1 AAAQLGLLG
10 LIAAG
15 LVAWHRVLP
24 FEVVGVVATGP
35 VAAWALWRADP
46 PRSWQAAAGA
56 SWPYL
61 LLTACLLA
69 ARAVP
74 GAPALR
80 PFEGL
85 PGFGLT
91 HVAAVLWAV
100 SLALLAARGEAL
112 HRASAALGRARRPA
126 AAMLLY
132 VVLGRWLAGSG
143 IAAALAGGLVAGKG
157 TLAAFALVPM
167 GFLSGF
173 VTGSNVGA
181 NAALMPVQAALG
193 EALGWGP
200 LVAPALH
207 NFSGAAGAG
216 MAIAGTAMLCALQ
229 GEGTRPGQVWR
240 LLWPSMALVV
250 TIGTGAMLAWR

>member
-1 AAAQLGLLG
+1 VQAGLLG
-10 LIAAG
+10 LIG
-15 LVAWHRVLP
+15 VGIIGWHFVVP
-24 FEVVGVVATGP
+24 FEVVGVLATGP
-35 VAAWALWRADP
+35 VAVWALWRADP
-46 PRSWQAAAGA
+46 PRGLRPALAA

-74 GAPALR
+74 DAPALR

-91 HVAAVLWAV
+91 HVAVVLWVV
-100 SLALLAARGEAL
+100 SLTLLALRG
-112 HRASAALGRARRPA
+112 RSAWGALGRARRPA

-132 VVLGRWLAGSG
+132 VLLGRWLAGSG
-143 IAAALAGGLVAGKG
+143 IAAALAGGLVSGKG
-157 TLAAFALVPM
+157 AVAAFALVPM
-167 GFLSGF
+167 GFVAGF

-181 NAALMPVQAALG
+181 NASLMPVQAALG

-216 MAIAGTAMLCALQ
+216 MAIAGTAMLCALG
-229 GEGTRPGQVWR
+229 GEGTRPAEVWR
-240 LLWPSMALVV
+240 LLLPSMALVML
-250 TIGTGAMLAWR
+250 IGTGAMLWWR